1 MTASCQPALD
11 IDMILDNAAIDA
23 YWAEVE
29 QEQHKPKK
37 QFAQHAYGQKPYA
50 SMQFLTNEIT
60 DEVAEESVDV
70 SSSITQSWTD
80 QAIKCYLSQ
89 SDCANCSIP
98 RGNYSF
104 TCQMNKVVPALLN
117 QLGKPDLSRKEH
129 IIYQLDQY

>member
-1 MTASCQPALD
+1 MTATCQKTLD
-11 IDMILDNAAIDA
+11 MDMILDKAAIDA
-23 YWAEVE
+23 YWTEVE
-29 QEQHKPKK
+29 QEQSK
-37 QFAQHAYGQKPYA
+37 QKTEQKQYA
-50 SMQFLTNEIT
+50 SMPSSANENMN
-60 DEVAEESVDV
+60 EGAEESVDV

-98 RGNYSF
+98 RGHYSF

-129 IIYQLDQY
+129 IVYQLDQY